1 METVSE
7 SKDIG
12 TVLRQAR
19 EGQDVSLEDVS
30 ALLKIREDHL
40 QALENNDFDRLPGHV
55 YAIGFIRTYA
65 THLGLNAGELITL
78 FKEATLTLPVDEAA
92 YNEAGG
98 EPVSL
103 GLKIGLGVFA
113 VFLVYLMW
121 LIAGGAGTSER
132 QAAATTQP
140 SVEAAPR
147 EETAAPVISPPARPE
162 ALPNIVEPN
171 IVAPNIA
178 ADLAPQ
184 AEARNAQ
191 AEGEPVQAVGSS
203 EAVEVAALEA
213 PQEGS
218 SELSVA
224 SDEPVVPKRVEIR
237 ASRRTWMRIENT
249 EGTVLFSS
257 IIRDGESF
265 ALEEDTPYTLATRD
279 AGALHFHVDEEK
291 VGDVGRRGQILTARQ
306 IDRAGIIALQN

>member
-7 SKDIG
+7 TKDIG
-12 TVLRQAR
+12 SSLRQAR
-19 EGQDVSLEDVS
+19 EHQSVSLEDVS

-65 THLGLNAGELITL
+65 THLGLNAGELINL
-78 FKEATLTLPVDEAA
+78 FKEATMSLPVEDGA

-103 GLKIGLGVFA
+103 GLKIGLGIFA

-132 QAAATTQP
+132 ETAIAPPAPAAEAPSDKAEAAAP
-140 SVEAAPR
+140 ISAP
-147 EETAAPVISPPARPE
+147 TAPKLAIAP
-162 ALPNIVEPN
+162 EPKTAEPK
-171 IVAPNIA
+171 IE
-178 ADLAPQ
+178 
-184 AEARNAQ
+184 AEAPATPDV
-191 AEGEPVQAVGSS
+191 GEPVQAVGTSQ
-203 EAVEVAALEA
+203 AVEVATLQTPEVLIVD
-213 PQEGS
+213 
-218 SELSVA
+218 SEPA
-224 SDEPVVPKRVEIR
+224 TPKNVEIR

-257 IIRDGESF
+257 IIRDGETF
-265 ALEEDTPYTLATRD
+265 TLEEDTPYTLATRD

>member
-1 METVSE
+1 MDTASKT
-7 SKDIG
+7 KDIG
-12 TVLRQAR
+12 SVLRQAR
-19 EGQDVSLEDVS
+19 DAQGASLEDIS

-40 QALENNDFDRLPGHV
+40 QALENNDFDHLPGHV

-65 THLGLNAGELITL
+65 THLDLNAGELISL
-78 FKEATLTLPVDEAA
+78 FKEATMSLPVEDAA

-132 QAAATTQP
+132 EAAIAP
-140 SVEAAPR
+140 RDSVEAQSKEQAEAQIEAPI
-147 EETAAPVISPPARPE
+147 EAAPAPVAVPPERPAAE
-162 ALPNIVEPN
+162 ANITSN
-171 IVAPNIA
+171 S
-178 ADLAPQ
+178 APQ
-184 AEARNAQ
+184 AETPALAED
-191 AEGEPVQAVGSS
+191 EGEPVQAVGTS
-203 EAVEVAALEA
+203 EAVEVAALAA
-213 PQEGS
+213 PQEEGVAA
-218 SELSVA
+218 SEPA
-224 SDEPVVPKRVEIR
+224 APQKVEIR

-265 ALEEDTPYTLATRD
+265 ILEEDTPYTLATRD

-306 IDRAGIIALQN
+306 IDRAGIIALNP

>member
-7 SKDIG
+7 TKDIG
-12 TVLRQAR
+12 AVLRQAR
-19 EGQDVSLEDVS
+19 EMQSVSLEDVS

-65 THLGLNAGELITL
+65 THLGLNAGELISL
-78 FKEATLTLPVDEAA
+78 FKEATMSLPVEEAS
-92 YNEAGG
+92 YNEASN
-98 EPVSL
+98 EPISL
-103 GLKIGLGVFA
+103 GLKLGLGVFA

-121 LIAGGAGTSER
+121 LIAGGAGTSDR
-132 QAAATTQP
+132 QAAVKPPETVEKQSLP
-140 SVEAAPR
+140 VEVEASEKVVTPVATPPERPEVAASVAPS
-147 EETAAPVISPPARPE
+147 AGPIVISSP
-162 ALPNIVEPN
+162 
-171 IVAPNIA
+171 
-178 ADLAPQ
+178 
-184 AEARNAQ
+184 AEADEGADN
-191 AEGEPVQAVGSS
+191 GEPVQGVGSS
-203 EAVEVAALEA
+203 EVVEVAALEA
-213 PQEGS
+213 PQED
-218 SELSVA
+218 A
-224 SDEPVVPKRVEIR
+224 IADNEPAAPQKVEIR

-306 IDRAGIIALQN
+306 IDRAGIIALIP

>member
-78 FKEATLTLPVDEAA
+78 FKEATMTLPVDEAA

-132 QAAATTQP
+132 QAAATP
-140 SVEAAPR
+140 PPVEAAPR
-147 EETAAPVISPPARPE
+147 EEAAAPVISLPARPE
-162 ALPNIVEPN
+162 AVPNNVEPN
-171 IVAPNIA
+171 IVA
-178 ADLAPQ
+178 DLAPQ
-184 AEARNAQ
+184 AGAQNAQ
-191 AEGEPVQAVGSS
+191 VEGEPVQAVGLS
-203 EAVEVAALEA
+203 ETVEVAALDA
-213 PQEGS
+213 PQEVS
-218 SELSVA
+218 PELPPV
-224 SDEPVVPKRVEIR
+224 SDEPVNPKRVEIR

-265 ALEEDTPYTLATRD
+265 TLEEDTPYTLATRD

>member
-7 SKDIG
+7 TKDIG
-12 TVLRQAR
+12 AVLRQAR
-19 EGQDVSLEDVS
+19 EMQSVSLEDVS

-65 THLGLNAGELITL
+65 THLGVNAGELISL
-78 FKEATLTLPVDEAA
+78 FKDATMSLPVEEAS
-92 YNEAGG
+92 YNEAGN
-98 EPVSL
+98 EPISL
-103 GLKIGLGVFA
+103 GLKLGLGAFA

-121 LIAGGAGTSER
+121 LIAGGAGTLDRE
-132 QAAATTQP
+132 AAVKPPETVEKQSLP
-140 SVEAAPR
+140 VEVEASEKIA
-147 EETAAPVISPPARPE
+147 TPVATPPERPE
-162 ALPNIVEPN
+162 VAASVPPSAGPIVGSSP
-171 IVAPNIA
+171 
-178 ADLAPQ
+178 
-184 AEARNAQ
+184 AEADEGADI
-191 AEGEPVQAVGSS
+191 GEPVQGVGSS
-203 EAVEVAALEA
+203 EVIEVAALAEPQEAAIADNEPVA
-213 PQEGS
+213 PQ
-218 SELSVA
+218 
-224 SDEPVVPKRVEIR
+224 KVEIR

-249 EGTVLFSS
+249 GGTVLFSS

-306 IDRAGIIALQN
+306 IDRAGIIALIP

>member
-1 METVSE
+1 METVSKN
-7 SKDIG
+7 KDIG
-12 TVLRQAR
+12 IVLRRAR
-19 EGQDVSLEDVS
+19 EAQNASLEDIS

-40 QALENNDFDRLPGHV
+40 QALETNDFDRLPGHV

-65 THLGLNAGELITL
+65 THMGLNAGELISL
-78 FKEATLTLPVDEAA
+78 FKEATMSLPIEDAA

-103 GLKIGLGVFA
+103 GLKVGLGVFA

-132 QAAATTQP
+132 EASVAPRDSVAASAEAPVEVQVEAVPAPVATPPERPAVETNITQPVAPQAAAP
-140 SVEAAPR
+140 AVGEEA
-147 EETAAPVISPPARPE
+147 
-162 ALPNIVEPN
+162 
-171 IVAPNIA
+171 
-178 ADLAPQ
+178 
-184 AEARNAQ
+184 
-191 AEGEPVQAVGSS
+191 GEPVQAVGAS
-203 EAVEVAALEA
+203 EAVEVAALQA
-213 PQEGS
+213 PQQLIVEDS
-218 SELSVA
+218 Q
-224 SDEPVVPKRVEIR
+224 PVVPQIVEIR

-249 EGTVLFSS
+249 DGTVLFSS

-265 ALEEDTPYTLATRD
+265 TLEENTPYTLATRD

-306 IDRAGIIALQN
+306 IDRAGIIALNP

>member
-1 METVSE
+1 METASE
-7 SKDIG
+7 NKNIG
-12 TVLRQAR
+12 HVLKAAR
-19 EGQDVSLEDVS
+19 EAESVSLPDVS

-40 QALENNDFDRLPGHV
+40 QALENNDFERLPGHV

-78 FKEATLTLPVDEAA
+78 FKEATMTLPVDEAA

-132 QAAATTQP
+132 EATATAPP

-147 EETAAPVISPPARPE
+147 EEAAAPAISPPVRPE
-162 ALPNIVEPN
+162 AAPNSVEQ
-171 IVAPNIA
+171 VAPEA
-178 ADLAPQ
+178 Q
-184 AEARNAQ
+184 VAEAEETDEAKQ
-191 AEGEPVQAVGSS
+191 VEGEPVQAVGASQ
-203 EAVEVAALEA
+203 EVEIAALQAPQEEVAAASQPAL
-213 PQEGS
+213 PQ
-218 SELSVA
+218 
-224 SDEPVVPKRVEIR
+224 RVEIR

-257 IIRDGESF
+257 IIRDGEGF
-265 ALEEDTPYTLATRD
+265 VLEEDTPYTLATRD

-291 VGDVGRRGQILTARQ
+291 VGDVGRRGQILTARR

>member
-1 METVSE
+1 MDTASKT
-7 SKDIG
+7 KDIG
-12 TVLRQAR
+12 SVLRQAR
-19 EGQDVSLEDVS
+19 DAQGVSLEDIS

-65 THLGLNAGELITL
+65 THLDLNAGELISL
-78 FKEATLTLPVDEAA
+78 FKEATMSLPVEDAA

-113 VFLVYLMW
+113 IFLVYLMW
-121 LIAGGAGTSER
+121 LIAGGAGTAER
-132 QAAATTQP
+132 EGAIAP
-140 SVEAAPR
+140 RDSVEAQRKEQA
-147 EETAAPVISPPARPE
+147 EAQIEASIEAAPAPVAVPPERPAAE
-162 ALPNIVEPN
+162 A
-171 IVAPNIA
+171 NIA
-178 ADLAPQ
+178 SNSAPQ
-184 AEARNAQ
+184 AETPALAED
-191 AEGEPVQAVGSS
+191 EGEPVQAVGTS
-203 EAVEVAALEA
+203 EAVEVAALAA
-213 PQEGS
+213 PQ
-218 SELSVA
+218 
-224 SDEPVVPKRVEIR
+224 KVEIR

-265 ALEEDTPYTLATRD
+265 ILEEDTPYTLATRD

-306 IDRAGIIALQN
+306 IDRAGIIALNP

>member
-1 METVSE
+1 METASE
-7 SKDIG
+7 TKDIG
-12 TVLRQAR
+12 SVLQQAR
-19 EGQDVSLEDVS
+19 EAQGASLEDIS

-65 THLGLNAGELITL
+65 THLALNAGELITL
-78 FKEATLTLPVDEAA
+78 FKEATMSLPVEDAP

-121 LIAGGAGTSER
+121 LIAGGAGTSPRE
-132 QAAATTQP
+132 AAVTPREPVAA
-140 SVEAAPR
+140 SVEPAPSAIAEAPIATPPERPVAAPD
-147 EETAAPVISPPARPE
+147 S
-162 ALPNIVEPN
+162 
-171 IVAPNIA
+171 
-178 ADLAPQ
+178 APQ
-184 AEARNAQ
+184 AETPVAE
-191 AEGEPVQAVGSS
+191 AEGEPVQAVGASQ
-203 EAVEVAALEA
+203 EVEIAALQA
-213 PQEGS
+213 PQE
-218 SELSVA
+218 EAVA
-224 SDEPVVPKRVEIR
+224 ASQPALPQRVEIR

-249 EGTVLFSS
+249 DGTVLFSS

-279 AGALHFHVDEEK
+279 AGALYFHVDEEK
-291 VGDVGRRGQILTARQ
+291 VGNVGRRGQILTARQ
-306 IDRAGIIALQN
+306 IDRAGIIALKP

>member
-1 METVSE
+1 METASE
-7 SKDIG
+7 TKDIG
-12 TVLRQAR
+12 SVLRQAR
-19 EGQDVSLEDVS
+19 DAQNVSLEDVS

-65 THLGLNAGELITL
+65 THLGLNAGELISL
-78 FKEATLTLPVDEAA
+78 FKEATMILPIEDAA
-92 YNEAGG
+92 YNDAGG

-132 QAAATTQP
+132 EASVKPPENAVASSAAGETAPIDAPQAAVVT
-140 SVEAAPR
+140 
-147 EETAAPVISPPARPE
+147 PPARPQTAE
-162 ALPNIVEPN
+162 ALT
-171 IVAPNIA
+171 
-178 ADLAPQ
+178 PQ
-184 AEARNAQ
+184 SGASIAEAEAAPESI
-191 AEGEPVQAVGSS
+191 AEGEPVQAVGLSQ
-203 EAVEVAALEA
+203 EVEVAALQAPKAEA
-213 PQEGS
+213 VS
-218 SELSVA
+218 NS
-224 SDEPVVPKRVEIR
+224 EPVVPQKVDIR

-249 EGTVLFSS
+249 DGTVLFSS

-265 ALEEDTPYTLATRD
+265 TLEEDAPYTLATRD
-279 AGALHFHVDEEK
+279 AGALHFHVDDEK

-306 IDRAGIIALQN
+306 IDRAGIIALQP